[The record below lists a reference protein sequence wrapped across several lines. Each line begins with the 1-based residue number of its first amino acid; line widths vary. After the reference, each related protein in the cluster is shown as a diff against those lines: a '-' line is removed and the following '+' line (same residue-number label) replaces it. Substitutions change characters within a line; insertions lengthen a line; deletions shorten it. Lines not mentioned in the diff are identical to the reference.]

1 MDKQPESN
9 LKLAIGN
16 SPANIKGRKRRAP
29 SGVNKIKLIADKQI
43 KQAIEIAAIR
53 NEVLS

>member
-16 SPANIKGRKRRAP
+16 SPANVKGRKRRAP
-29 SGVNKIKLIADKQI
+29 SGINKIKLIADKQI